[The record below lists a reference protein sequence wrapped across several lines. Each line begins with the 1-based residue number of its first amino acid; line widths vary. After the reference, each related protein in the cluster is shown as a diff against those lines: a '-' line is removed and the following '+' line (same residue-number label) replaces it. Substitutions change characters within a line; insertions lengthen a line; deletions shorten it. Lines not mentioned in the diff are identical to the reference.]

1 MTMTNAQRQAAYR
14 KRRPLGGADGNGERL
29 LNTWISTEA
38 SLALRRLAGYY
49 GVTQRLL
56 LEGLLRD
63 EEENV
68 LKTIE
73 LDTPQWAE
81 YFGGVGRSGKPL
93 RRNKT

>member
-38 SLALRRLAGYY
+38 SLALRRLASHY

-56 LEGLLRD
+56 LEGILRD

-73 LDTPQWAE
+73 LDTPQWDQ
-81 YFGGVGRSGKPL
+81 YLGGGERMRKSL